1 MMSVEAASRIRYSHS
16 IGQLSQG
23 GAGFNNPVDL
33 AVGRSG
39 RLYVLNR
46 SNMAHA
52 SMGILRVTICT
63 VDEDYIGQ
71 FATFGTGDGQLVW
84 PTSIALDRQDN
95 VYISDE
101 YRHDVQVFDRDGHFM
116 HGWGTF
122 GSDDGQLNRPSGLAV
137 DTDGYVLVVDGL
149 NDRVQRFSAGGRLL
163 SKWGEA
169 GDGPGQFN
177 LPWGVAVG
185 RQGQIY
191 VADWRNDRVQKFS
204 SDGEYLAS
212 LGSSGSGDGQLSRPA
227 GVVVDSVGTVYV
239 SDYGNDRVQ
248 VFSADGDPL
257 ATLLGDA
264 TMTSWAA
271 PYVAADPEM
280 SELRERHAEEVRAQE
295 RVFEGPMGIE
305 VDDQDRVLVADCCK
319 HRIQVYTRTQVRG
332 TA

>member
-1 MMSVEAASRIRYSHS
+1 MIVEVASQIRYSHS
-16 IGQLSQG
+16 IGQLSQS

-33 AVGRSG
+33 AMRRGD

-52 SMGILRVTICT
+52 PMGILRVTICT
-63 VDEDYIGQ
+63 IDEEYIGQ
-71 FATFGTGDGQLVW
+71 FGTFGTGDGQLVW
-84 PTSIALDRQDN
+84 PTSLALDRQDN

-101 YRHDVQVFDRDGHFM
+101 YRHDVQVFDRDGHFLRR
-116 HGWGTF
+116 WGTF

-137 DTDGYVLVVDGL
+137 DNDGYVLVVDSL
-149 NDRVQRFSAGGRLL
+149 NNRVQKFSPDGRLL
-163 SKWGEA
+163 AKWGEP

-177 LPWGVAVG
+177 LPWGVAVD
-185 RQGQIY
+185 RCGQIY
-191 VADWRNDRVQKFS
+191 VADWRNDRVQKFT

-212 LGSSGSGDGQLSRPA
+212 LGSSGSGEGQLSRPA
-227 GVVVDSVGTVYV
+227 GVAVDSSGTVYV

-248 VFSADGDPL
+248 VFSADGSPL
-257 ATLLGDA
+257 ETLLGEA
-264 TMTSWAA
+264 TMTKWAA

-305 VDDQDRVLVADCCK
+305 VDGQDRVLVADCCK
-319 HRIQVYTRTQVRG
+319 HRVQVYTRTQVRG